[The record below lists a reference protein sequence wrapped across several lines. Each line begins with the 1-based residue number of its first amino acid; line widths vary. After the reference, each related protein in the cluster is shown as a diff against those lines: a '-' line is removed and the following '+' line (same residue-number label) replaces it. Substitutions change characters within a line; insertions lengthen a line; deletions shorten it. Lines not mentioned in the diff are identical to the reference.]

1 MDLSE
6 IRQEIDSVD
15 SQIVELYKKRMGLA
29 LEVARYKIDNNKPI
43 LDSSRE
49 KEKIEKAKAMVS
61 DNFDKEAV
69 ADLFRQIM
77 ASSRKLQYRF
87 MEDNANTAREDYD
100 EMNEI
105 DKEHAKVV
113 YQGVEGAYSFLAMK
127 QYFGEN
133 VDCFNVATFTE
144 AMEAVAKGEADY
156 AVLPIENSTAGI
168 VNDTY
173 DLLCEYDNFIVDE
186 IYYKIDHAL
195 LGLENADISDIDVVY
210 SHPQGL
216 MQCSKYLD
224 THSDWQRIGQAN
236 TALSAKKVLED
247 GNVNEAAIA
256 SKDAAKYFSLKVL
269 DTDISNNSNNVTRF
283 VVISNKRCFRKNAG
297 KMSICFETA
306 HETGSL
312 YNLLSHIIYNGL
324 NMTKIESRPIE
335 GKMWQWRFYVDFD
348 GNIDD
353 AAVKNAM
360 RGIEEEAKR
369 LKFLGNY

>member
-29 LEVARYKIDNNKPI
+29 LEVAKYKIDNNKPI
-43 LDSSRE
+43 LDSTRE

-87 MEDNANTAREDYD
+87 MEYNANTAREDYD

-269 DTDISNNSNNVTRF
+269 DTDISNNHNNVTRF

>member
-29 LEVARYKIDNNKPI
+29 LEVAKYKIDNNKPI
-43 LDSSRE
+43 LDSTRE

-87 MEDNANTAREDYD
+87 MEHNANTAREDYD

-269 DTDISNNSNNVTRF
+269 DTDISNNRNNVTRF

>member
-29 LEVARYKIDNNKPI
+29 LEVAKYKIDNNKPI
-43 LDSSRE
+43 LDSTRE

-269 DTDISNNSNNVTRF
+269 DTDISNNRNNVTRF

>member
-29 LEVARYKIDNNKPI
+29 LEVAKYKIDNNKPI

>member
-29 LEVARYKIDNNKPI
+29 LEVAKYKIDNNKPI

-105 DKEHAKVV
+105 DKDHAKVV

>member
-173 DLLCEYDNFIVDE
+173 DLLCEYDNFIVDK

>member
-1 MDLSE
+1 
-6 IRQEIDSVD
+6 
-15 SQIVELYKKRMGLA
+15 
-29 LEVARYKIDNNKPI
+29 
-43 LDSSRE
+43 
-49 KEKIEKAKAMVS
+49 
-61 DNFDKEAV
+61 
-69 ADLFRQIM
+69 
-77 ASSRKLQYRF
+77 

>member
-29 LEVARYKIDNNKPI
+29 LEVAKYKIDNNKPI
-43 LDSSRE
+43 LDSTRE

-87 MEDNANTAREDYD
+87 MEHNANTAREDYD

-144 AMEAVAKGEADY
+144 AMEAVAEGEADY

-269 DTDISNNSNNVTRF
+269 DTDISNNRNNVTRF

>member
-29 LEVARYKIDNNKPI
+29 LEVAKYKIDNNKPI

-133 VDCFNVATFTE
+133 VDCFNVATFTA

-156 AVLPIENSTAGI
+156 ALLPIENSTAGI

>member
-306 HETGSL
+306 HETVSL
-312 YNLLSHIIYNGL
+312 YNMLSHIIYNGL